1 MTQLAQRSAE
11 QEKQLATAGEEDL
24 QPVHAG
30 PETRVTKLDSERIE
44 LIPVG
49 SGLASAGGDIS
60 MGPTWW

>member
-30 PETRVTKLDSERIE
+30 PETRLTKLDSGRGWSSYLWDPDWHPPEE
-44 LIPVG
+44 
-49 SGLASAGGDIS
+49 
-60 MGPTWW
+60 T